1 MAVRAAK
8 YYNDNMQPDEPF
20 RPGDGAQWVYISNTP
35 ESLPNQVEFSKRK
48 PMWAEV
54 IAFRDVSEIEDFE
67 IDYDTITTKMIHKKL
82 KSVYDTME
90 WNLDFLSG
98 SVPDEW

>member
-20 RPGDGAQWVYISNTP
+20 RPGDGAQWIYISNTP

-54 IAFRDVSEIEDFE
+54 VAFRDPSEIDEFD
-67 IDYDTITTKMIHKKL
+67 IDYEKITEKMIHKKL
-82 KSVYDTME
+82 ESVYSAME
-90 WNLDFLSG
+90 WKLDSLSG
-98 SVPDEW
+98 SIPEEW